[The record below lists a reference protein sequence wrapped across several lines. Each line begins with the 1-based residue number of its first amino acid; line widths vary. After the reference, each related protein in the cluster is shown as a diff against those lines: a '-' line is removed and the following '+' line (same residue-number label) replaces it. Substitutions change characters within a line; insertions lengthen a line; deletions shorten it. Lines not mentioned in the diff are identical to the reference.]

1 MDDLKNNII
10 GLTVGIRFNR
20 SFRIPDV
27 SGDIIDNVLYS
38 DKSPFGTKFFPKVQ
52 ENSNREKTLFNPQSS
67 EYLRINTDDVI
78 LGIAVDN
85 DFDKK
90 FNWLKNNVLPYFQ
103 NELFRTYEIKN
114 IRRLGIIFSH
124 KISKNKK
131 LTEAVSSFTENE
143 ITDADNIN
151 VSFSKKDPATEALF
165 RKGVND
171 YKNRIYNFQELKEAV
186 YADLDYQYYY
196 EPAIED
202 LRECFIDK
210 ILDDAKSFLEN
221 NFYKWLNKYEDEKSR

>member
-90 FNWLKNNVLPYFQ
+90 FGLSYPVGTSL
-103 NELFRTYEIKN
+103 RADIK
-114 IRRLGIIFSH
+114 
-124 KISKNKK
+124 
-131 LTEAVSSFTENE
+131 
-143 ITDADNIN
+143 
-151 VSFSKKDPATEALF
+151 
-165 RKGVND
+165 
-171 YKNRIYNFQELKEAV
+171 
-186 YADLDYQYYY
+186 
-196 EPAIED
+196 
-202 LRECFIDK
+202 
-210 ILDDAKSFLEN
+210 
-221 NFYKWLNKYEDEKSR
+221 

>member
-1 MDDLKNNII
+1 
-10 GLTVGIRFNR
+10 
-20 SFRIPDV
+20 
-27 SGDIIDNVLYS
+27 LYS